1 MTGSRVAEGMHGL
14 RLMLMLWLG
23 LVLAACAGS
32 GSDPFEKDGPG
43 EAAAKGKTP
52 PAVALHAMRGIPP
65 NIAADFKTVFAVSAG
80 QRDIGIVEGD
90 LVGGNFGIELTFDAV
105 ADGGGSRITF
115 QSTLRNEKRVAIDQ
129 ANGEESAPGANGW
142 EGVGADTL
150 QRIADK
156 LASHIATKL
165 AAMGYATRVSS
176 LIRPPGETYA
186 LAGANASKEI
196 DFETLDGP
204 GAADPAA
211 GAGVPQSDAMQP
223 VTAEAS
229 AKPEQQVAA
238 AEPEKPKNKPAENAT
253 VIRAVAVLPV
263 KGAPGNGNDELTRAM
278 RETLA
283 KAGWPVL
290 KAPRADALT
299 VAGNVVLAAAK
310 GGNQQVKVNW
320 VVKHPQGKTLGDI
333 KQDNAVPAG
342 SLDKGFGDAAVMVA
356 EAAATGIFDLIK
368 RYR

>member
-1 MTGSRVAEGMHGL
+1 
-14 RLMLMLWLG
+14 MLMLLLG

-32 GSDPFEKDGPG
+32 GGDPFEKDGPG
-43 EAAAKGKTP
+43 DSAAKGKTP

-90 LVGGNFGIELTFDAV
+90 LIGGNFGIELVFDA
-105 ADGGGSRITF
+105 AAEGGGSRITF
-115 QSTLRNEKRVAIDQ
+115 QSTLRNEKRAVVDQ
-129 ANGEESAPGANGW
+129 ASGEESAPGANGW

-156 LASHIATKL
+156 LAVHIATKL
-165 AAMGYATRVSS
+165 AAMGYATRVSA
-176 LIRPPGETYA
+176 LIRPPGDTYA
-186 LAGANASKEI
+186 LAGSNASKEI

-204 GAADPAA
+204 GAVDPATVA
-211 GAGVPQSDAMQP
+211 SVPETGGMEP
-223 VTAEAS
+223 VNTQEV
-229 AKPEQQVAA
+229 AKPEQQVAV
-238 AEPEKPKNKPAENAT
+238 AEPQKPKKKPAENAT

-299 VAGNVVLAAAK
+299 VAGNVVLADPK

-333 KQDNAVPAG
+333 KQNNAVPAG
-342 SLDKGFGDAAVMVA
+342 SLDKGFGDAAIMVA